1 MMKNRYYPN
10 PNLLENTASSSAI
23 LFEQGSEVCFQIDKP
38 HHYEIFIEV
47 EQSKFNEF
55 VGTASKLYR
64 MLSNSNQ
71 TTGYVQNRKWWSNMF
86 SGGEYFVF
94 ETNEKTYIHFKLA
107 FTSMNNLPSE
117 LQVKWRFAKAMR
129 GLRFEIN
136 IGKDSAVIKEKI
148 NVVNAFLIEHRYIGA
163 WYKAQHQFQ

>member
-1 MMKNRYYPN
+1 MNNSSFLKL
-10 PNLLENTASSSAI
+10 NLLENTASSSAI

-38 HHYEIFIEV
+38 HHYDIFIEV
-47 EQSKFNEF
+47 ELSKFNAL
-55 VGTASKLYR
+55 VGSPSKLYR

-94 ETNEKTYIHFKLA
+94 EANDKTYIHFKLEL
-107 FTSMNNLPSE
+107 NNTKNTPSE

-148 NVVNAFLIEHRYIGA
+148 TAINSFLIEHRYIGS

>member
-1 MMKNRYYPN
+1 MNDSPFMKL
-10 PNLLENTASSSAI
+10 NLLENTTSSSAI

-47 EQSKFNEF
+47 EQSKLNAL
-55 VGTASKLYR
+55 VGSPSKLYR

-71 TTGYVQNRKWWSNMF
+71 TTGYVQNRKWWGNMF

-107 FTSMNNLPSE
+107 LTSINNLPSE

-136 IGKDSAVIKEKI
+136 IGKDSPIIKEKI
-148 NVVNAFLIEHRYIGA
+148 NAVNAFLIEHRYIGA
-163 WYKAQHQFQ
+163 WYKELHQFQ